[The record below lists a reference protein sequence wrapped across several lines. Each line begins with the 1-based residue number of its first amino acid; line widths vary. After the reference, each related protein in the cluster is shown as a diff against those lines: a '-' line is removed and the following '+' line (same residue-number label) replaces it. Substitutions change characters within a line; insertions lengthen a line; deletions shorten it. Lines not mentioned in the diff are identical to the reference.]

1 MYFTKASYYQFRN
14 LNSLEIKFSKKVN
27 IFLGKN
33 GQGKTNLLEGLYLL
47 TQGQSFRYGDNS
59 NLIQKNKNESVLR
72 AQVVDGDLEF
82 EIAAQ
87 ILKSRKNFLL
97 NKKKTTSTEI
107 QKKFSSVIFSPESL
121 ASIKEGADLRRQL
134 IDELLTSADQKNIQ
148 LIADFRKCLKIRN
161 KILKNGLDG
170 LTPENETKALLES
183 INPLF
188 FRLGAELSVE
198 RVRALRAVLPEI
210 NNSMQY
216 ISRTQN
222 VDISV
227 EYVISGENSM
237 SFTPEMIANSIKKRG
252 YELENA
258 ERGAGTSLVGP
269 QKHDVIFLYNQNN
282 SRFFCSQGQQRALI
296 LSFKMAQI
304 VYHSKVHGTYPV
316 LMLDD
321 VLSEL
326 DQDKREALISFLHGI
341 NTQIFITTTDVHL
354 SDSMKDEMRDEL
366 PAVFIVQDG
375 NVEG

>member
-148 LIADFRKCLKIRN
+148 LIADFRKCLKTRN